1 MTQDDNVVIK
11 KVELELEWEIF
22 SVKFSVS
29 HPLGNEHGQMI
40 LMGNHDET
48 KNIMMKKSRVKFPWM
63 QTKYGDNSDPWDY
76 TVKFPNIEGG
86 VDGALKHDASF
97 SNFIYFYGWQDYK
110 TNQVVFERFP

>member
-1 MTQDDNVVIK
+1 
-11 KVELELEWEIF
+11 
-22 SVKFSVS
+22 
-29 HPLGNEHGQMI
+29 MI

-110 TNQVVFERFP
+110 TNQVVFERFPQRALHVQDASQYKGSHGSQTKQNYWHNTDKVFIVNG